1 MINKEVEISIL
12 LALVLCVDE
21 QIYILK
27 DQHKF
32 NVKNKFNKLLK
43 VSKKYENEVRKS
55 MELSGEYGIEAVY
68 DALMDSISEA
78 KDKAYEN
85 KN

>member
-27 DQHKF
+27 DQHKL
-32 NVKNKFNKLLK
+32 NVKNKFN
-43 VSKKYENEVRKS
+43 
-55 MELSGEYGIEAVY
+55 
-68 DALMDSISEA
+68 
-78 KDKAYEN
+78 
-85 KN
+85 